1 MRDIFTYEVN
11 VAYRKTVRTVRE
23 EVQRRLDRSLDSDE
37 KLLCRAFVMNF
48 AKPQSPPP
56 EDDIEALITQ
66 HVHAIF
72 NEAGDAAYKSSTR
85 SVREEVEKRMER
97 KFNKAQNSKT
107 NKLIQELFRAQQRP
121 VEQV

>member
-1 MRDIFTYEVN
+1 M
-11 VAYRKTVRTVRE
+11 
-23 EVQRRLDRSLDSDE
+23 QRRLARSLDSNE
-37 KLLCRAFVMNF
+37 KLLCKAFVMHF

-56 EDDIEALITQ
+56 EDDIEALITH

-72 NEAGDAAYKSSTR
+72 NEAGDAAYKLSTR
-85 SVREEVEKRMER
+85 SVREEVEKRMGR